1 MFTVK
6 SLPLWTWVSQWVLRC
21 PRGQPLTSPRL
32 PQAERNNPA
41 RSLRT
46 SHDNIATELLLQ
58 YLETFTS
65 LPAFLLLLTRDVPGG
80 SRYTQSK
87 AKWHSIFPW
96 TLYLIPP
103 NWSVP
108 ALNLT
113 EFFRFCLL
121 SSRWWE
127 IKTEDVQGGRWWS
140 WSSLAT
146 P

>member
-1 MFTVK
+1 MFTKK
-6 SLPLWTWVSQWVLRC
+6 SLPLWTWVSQWVLRY

-46 SHDNIATELLLQ
+46 AHDNIATELLLQ
-58 YLETFTS
+58 YLATFTS
-65 LPAFLLLLTRDVPGG
+65 LPALLLLLTRDAPGG

-113 EFFRFCLL
+113 GFFRFCLL

-127 IKTEDVQGGRWWS
+127 IKTEDVQGERWWS